1 MAQVLWVS
9 GRSGWRKG
17 KGEEYCLE
25 FGQVLLEHVTNFESG
40 GRDTWAP
47 SYSFS
52 LEGAA
57 PAQGQARWSQVLVL
71 VRRRCMCVCGGVGRP
86 SLGNNR
92 WFTKKYQGDASIK
105 KERCVYS
112 MISTDQMHIHRM
124 KVTPVNDS
132 RVWPTLRRQRHGVE
146 WVLMARVT
154 SPRAPIIKL
163 KKKKSGRGS
172 RLVGPSARQGVC
184 LSLWPMAPCARLT
197 PWPFLSWLKKKKKNL
212 KNKTKQNKNNNT
224 DFTLKIK
231 RRSQQTGGGKKD
243 KKTQFSG
250 FIIKNRLVKFETE

>member
-1 MAQVLWVS
+1 MGDVAQVLWVS

-25 FGQVLLEHVTNFESG
+25 FGQVLLEHVTTNFESA

-57 PAQGQARWSQVLVL
+57 PAQGQARWSQVVVL
-71 VRRRCMCVCGGVGRP
+71 VPRWCMCVCVGVGRP

-163 KKKKSGRGS
+163 KKKKSQEGAAG
-172 RLVGPSARQGVC
+172 
-184 LSLWPMAPCARLT
+184 W
-197 PWPFLSWLKKKKKNL
+197 
-212 KNKTKQNKNNNT
+212 
-224 DFTLKIK
+224 
-231 RRSQQTGGGKKD
+231 
-243 KKTQFSG
+243 
-250 FIIKNRLVKFETE
+250 

>member
-1 MAQVLWVS
+1 MINVHLTSWGLLLSTALALWLGHVCADGCTGRPSRVSTRQTWGWSGVEEPIWGDVHYLSIWLTLSLNERRSSAEAGKVGDVAQVLWVS

-25 FGQVLLEHVTNFESG
+25 FGQVLLEHVTNFEST
-40 GRDTWAP
+40 GRDIWAP

-52 LEGAA
+52 LDGAA
-57 PAQGQARWSQVLVL
+57 PAQGQARWSQVVVL
-71 VRRRCMCVCGGVGRP
+71 VSRWCVCGGGRP

-146 WVLMARVT
+146 WVLMERVT

-163 KKKKSGRGS
+163 KKKKEGAAG
-172 RLVGPSARQGVC
+172 
-184 LSLWPMAPCARLT
+184 W
-197 PWPFLSWLKKKKKNL
+197 
-212 KNKTKQNKNNNT
+212 
-224 DFTLKIK
+224 
-231 RRSQQTGGGKKD
+231 
-243 KKTQFSG
+243 
-250 FIIKNRLVKFETE
+250 

>member
-1 MAQVLWVS
+1 MYQGGACVRVCVCML
-9 GRSGWRKG
+9 GGAG
-17 KGEEYCLE
+17 G
-25 FGQVLLEHVTNFESG
+25 G
-40 GRDTWAP
+40 GR
-47 SYSFS
+47 
-52 LEGAA
+52 L
-57 PAQGQARWSQVLVL
+57 
-71 VRRRCMCVCGGVGRP
+71 

-124 KVTPVNDS
+124 KVKPVNDS

-163 KKKKSGRGS
+163 KKKVGKGQPVGRAKRQAGS
-172 RLVGPSARQGVC
+172 LC
-184 LSLWPMAPCARLT
+184 LSLWLMAPCAHLT
-197 PWPFLSWLKKKKKNL
+197 PWPFLSWFKKKKKTQ
-212 KNKTKQNKNNNT
+212 KTQKQTKKKTPT

-231 RRSQQTGGGKKD
+231 RSQQMGGGKKN

-250 FIIKNRLVKFETE
+250 FIIKNRLVKV